1 MRFRGIVDAG
11 TEDFGVPCVE
21 AAGLRDDEVSALWR
35 SNVGSLIHLPLSSTL
50 LAPGQEITSL
60 SLKESVDIYILGLPV
75 NASQASS

>member
-1 MRFRGIVDAG
+1 MLEQKTLECPVLRLLASVLMRSLLYGDGISG
-11 TEDFGVPCVE
+11 
-21 AAGLRDDEVSALWR
+21 